1 MMDHWSGARPG
12 SRQCGCGST
21 SSCVEADLAC
31 NCDSGQEDWTHDTGL
46 LEDREYLPVSQ
57 LHFGD
62 TGTPLDNKEARF
74 TLGPLRCVTSPGPV
88 LDHSLQLTSSGH
100 RCPDIFFEFQL
111 TSAAGTDVLYQLEDK
126 QLVCKVVIKNQNQ
139 LVYSWRQ
146 LEEDRLVNMT
156 VQVGGY
162 SLHDGR
168 WHSLNIEHN
177 VMEVSVIVDRENTV
191 THTLPVIDN
200 QTNKAGHFYLKV
212 SFQTRQVSKKS
223 FFFAAEC

>member
-1 MMDHWSGARPG
+1 MPSIIAWGVSGAYDIK
-12 SRQCGCGST
+12 
-21 SSCVEADLAC
+21 DLIAK
-31 NCDSGQEDWTHDTGL
+31 S
-46 LEDREYLPVSQ
+46 VS
-57 LHFGD
+57 
-62 TGTPLDNKEARF
+62 
-74 TLGPLRCVTSPGPV
+74 V
-88 LDHSLQLTSSGH
+88 LTS
-100 RCPDIFFEFQL
+100 
-111 TSAAGTDVLYQLEDK
+111 
-126 QLVCKVVIKNQNQ
+126 IKNQNQ

-146 LEEDRLVNMT
+146 LGEDRLVNMT

-212 SFQTRQVSKKS
+212 SFQPTQVSKKS
-223 FFFAAEC
+223 FLCC